1 MAEDKKQFDV
11 VPAMVLNWLVPGAG
25 HWYLGDRTRALI
37 YFITL
42 TLTFW
47 TGIFIGGAQS
57 TVNIQTNT
65 AWFFA
70 QIFTGGYTLLS
81 LVLGHLPG
89 AMPSYS
95 KTLDLS
101 TIYTGVAG
109 LLNIY
114 VIFDAMSRTEPAD
127 EQEIK
132 K

>member
-1 MAEDKKQFDV
+1 MADEKQQFEA
-11 VPAMVLNWLVPGAG
+11 VPAMVLSWLIPGAG
-25 HWYLGDRTRALI
+25 HWYLGDRKRAVI
-37 YFITL
+37 YFITI

-47 TGIFIGGAQS
+47 IGILIGGAQS

-70 QIFTGGYTLLS
+70 QIFAGGYTILS
-81 LVLGHLPG
+81 LILGQLPG

-109 LLNIY
+109 LLNIF
-114 VIFDAMSRTEPAD
+114 VIFDAMTQAAPD
-127 EQEIK
+127 EKQETPK
-132 K
+132 